1 MVCEATLRWAF
12 CAGSGRNRLVN
23 SDPALQ
29 RDRLAGLWDLLR
41 LTGWRRVLLGLLPL
55 AVALAIGLAQGYGFF
70 RPTDLM
76 FFDYV
81 TLREAGRPPKVII
94 IRSDPAFAAM
104 GENRHALLVR
114 AALQLGASRVAF
126 RVDPGLDPIAA
137 GLPAGRI
144 VIARPGEPVPGTRAW
159 RLIGPPPA
167 PGVLAGAKVLAGA
180 EAGLHRRQ
188 IGWLPGTA
196 GAIPVFDS
204 AAAGQVS
211 PERSYLLRLSRRQ
224 NLPRINASQLLGD
237 IGELPRLGGMVALV
251 EPPEGGGEA
260 RVVTA
265 RTRAAQAMSL
275 TDYNAAAIQT
285 LLDGRGVRELG
296 PINALLLL
304 IAVGALSGAI
314 YLRRDPKK
322 ILLLV
327 LTTSFVV
334 IVGGAGLLLAL
345 ANVLVPVSALLIA
358 QLVSALLVLHRG
370 ELEEDRRL
378 RRFVTETI
386 NRSSRQSLS
395 KDQGRLPDFLAASA
409 PILGI
414 ARFLF
419 LEDRGRGQ
427 IEIRSAQGAGPED
440 LAGGRRRRKA
450 LLRSARRASG
460 PVNGAELVPGWEG
473 PVQLAALGPGQVG
486 PDQAGPGQAGPG
498 QAGPGQ
504 AGSRQAGKPGQTYWL
519 YSFAAGKVNQEA
531 RQAVAA
537 MASEYRAIQQL
548 RADLSEGSGQGS
560 DHRTID
566 QWAGGAVLLVSDH
579 GDQISTGMDGLE
591 TAIMVFHAIGFPVHA
606 NRPMAKLYELTGLPL
621 AETTLLTLIASLT
634 GLDLARISASIK
646 DLLLYGGEMRVNCR
660 DLDTRTRQLRVAAPH
675 TAAGEQRTV
684 VVEAVDV
691 TEPQRLAELRL
702 TVTNLLDVN
711 IRNDLEAIN
720 FAVAVARD
728 QRLDRDRLGK
738 VLDQIERVTQRSTSR
753 LADMTPFMQP
763 TRVDPLG
770 QAYPIDVAAAMREAC
785 ALVAPLA
792 RELGVVIDA
801 QIPEISGY
809 SISDPRIL
817 VELVEGVLNT
827 IIADVPQGEAV
838 RLHMLEQAER
848 TQVTISGGIG
858 MSFGRLYA
866 ALEAAESLPP
876 GSIRAIG
883 RGIGAAP
890 GWGGIVS
897 YSSEVG
903 RGYRFV
909 IDLRRI
915 G

>member
-1 MVCEATLRWAF
+1 MDGKTAPRCIDGAALYGLRSDLAMGV
-12 CAGSGRNRLVN
+12 CAGPGRNRLVN

-29 RDRLAGLWDLLR
+29 RDRLAGLWKRLR

-55 AVALAIGLAQGYGFF
+55 AVALAAGLAQSYGLF
-70 RPTDLM
+70 RPTDLL

-94 IRSDPAFAAM
+94 VRTDPAFTAM
-104 GENRHALLVR
+104 GAERHALLVR
-114 AALQLGASRVAF
+114 AALELGASRVAF
-126 RVDPGLDPIAA
+126 RVDPGLDPQAS

-144 VIARPGEPVPGTRAW
+144 VIAQPGEPVPGTRYW
-159 RLIGPPPA
+159 RLAEPPPA
-167 PGVLAGAKVLAGA
+167 PGVVAGAKVLAGA
-180 EAGLHRRQ
+180 ETGLHRRQ
-188 IGWLPGTA
+188 LGWLA
-196 GAIPVFDS
+196 GARGTIPVFES

-211 PERSYLLRLSRRQ
+211 PQRSYLLRLSRRQ
-224 NLPRINASQLLGD
+224 NLPRINASQLLGE
-237 IGELPRLGGMVALV
+237 IGELPRLGGAVILV
-251 EPPEGGGEA
+251 EPPAGAGEA

-265 RTRAAQAMSL
+265 RNRPGQAMSL
-275 TDYNAAAIQT
+275 TEYNAAAIQT
-285 LLDGRGVRELG
+285 LLDRRGAHELG
-296 PINALLLL
+296 SINALLLL
-304 IAVGALSGAI
+304 IAIGAISGAI
-314 YLRRDPKK
+314 YLRRDPKQ
-322 ILLLV
+322 ILLLM
-327 LTTSFVV
+327 LATSLVV
-334 IVGGAGLLLAL
+334 IVGGAWLLLAL
-345 ANVLVPVSALLIA
+345 GNVLVPVSALLIA

-386 NRSSRQSLS
+386 NRSSRQTLS

-414 ARFLF
+414 TRFLL
-419 LEDRGRGQ
+419 LEDRGRGR
-427 IEIRSAQGAGPED
+427 IAIRAAEGAGLD
-440 LAGGRRRRKA
+440 ALASGRRRKA

-460 PVNGAELVPGWEG
+460 PVNGAALVPGWDG

-486 PDQAGPGQAGPG
+486 GL
-498 QAGPGQ
+498 
-504 AGSRQAGKPGQTYWL
+504 SQTYWL
-519 YSFAAGKVNQEA
+519 YSFAPDKAHPEA
-531 RQAVAA
+531 RQAAAA
-537 MASEYRAIQQL
+537 MVSDYRAIQQL
-548 RADLSEGSGQGS
+548 RSDLSEGSGQGS
-560 DHRTID
+560 DNRTID
-566 QWAGGAVLLVSDH
+566 QWAGGAVSLISDH

-606 NRPMAKLYELTGLPL
+606 NRPMARLYELTGLSL
-621 AETTLLTLIASLT
+621 AETTLPTLIASLT
-634 GLDLARISASIK
+634 GLDEGRISASIN

-660 DLDTRTRQLRVAAPH
+660 DLDTRTRQLRVAAPRT
-675 TAAGEQRTV
+675 TAGGQRTI

-728 QRLDRDRLGK
+728 QRLDRERLSK

-753 LADMTPFMQP
+753 LVDMTPFMQP
-763 TRVDPLG
+763 ASSDPLS
-770 QAYPIDVAAAMREAC
+770 QAYPIDVAAAMREAR
-785 ALVAPLA
+785 ALVAPFA
-792 RELGVVIDA
+792 HELGVKIDA
-801 QIPEISGY
+801 QIPEVSGY

-817 VELVEGVLNT
+817 VELVQGVLNT
-827 IIADVPQGEAV
+827 IIADTPQGEAV
-838 RLHMLEQAER
+838 HLHMLELPER
-848 TQVTISGGIG
+848 TKVTISGGIG
-858 MSFGRLYA
+858 MGFGRLYA

-876 GSIRAIG
+876 GAIRAIG